1 MKSSN
6 VIVAFLFVF
15 ISINTILSQSL
26 TNLEV
31 STGLLNDINNC
42 FGLKLGI
49 NKSFKSIEFGKDKF
63 KQPLSIFLNVGYF
76 RYSNR
81 EGFNDFKYS
90 YFSNQNIVT
99 SIGLNYVLYSF
110 KNNSFSISPRNSCYL
125 NEKNYYSSLY
135 NNARNR
141 NEVFERTEKNN
152 DFSFGSSINY
162 KKTNKKNKS
171 LVLSAGLD
179 YLVSETPKLIKT
191 AMIGFEVPLQPIT
204 IRNKKVVVNNVKKE
218 IVFKQPQ
225 IVDEKKQ
232 NIDKTIS
239 PQVSVPSEINNT
251 ILKEDTI
258 TRVRNFNQIKD
269 TLTIKSYKQTKLV
282 SEPILISKSKIDNQK
297 TKIEIKEPIVIK
309 KEKVIN
315 SQDKVDLKID
325 SVKTTKP
332 KKKSIFKS
340 ENKTDKESLKNKENN
355 KQNVQDNSVVQ
366 PILRVV
372 GPLNV
377 NGVQYELGDDWNY
390 WLGENGFWYAKRKSN
405 SSWYDLLKSLSDQ
418 NYEKAIQKLGADAKK
433 ID

>member
-1 MKSSN
+1 
-6 VIVAFLFVF
+6 
-15 ISINTILSQSL
+15 
-26 TNLEV
+26 
-31 STGLLNDINNC
+31 
-42 FGLKLGI
+42 
-49 NKSFKSIEFGKDKF
+49 
-63 KQPLSIFLNVGYF
+63 
-76 RYSNR
+76 
-81 EGFNDFKYS
+81 
-90 YFSNQNIVT
+90 
-99 SIGLNYVLYSF
+99 
-110 KNNSFSISPRNSCYL
+110 
-125 NEKNYYSSLY
+125 
-135 NNARNR
+135 
-141 NEVFERTEKNN
+141 
-152 DFSFGSSINY
+152 
-162 KKTNKKNKS
+162 
-171 LVLSAGLD
+171 
-179 YLVSETPKLIKT
+179 
-191 AMIGFEVPLQPIT
+191 
-204 IRNKKVVVNNVKKE
+204 VVVNNVKKE

-225 IVDEKKQ
+225 IVDEKKP

-239 PQVSVPSEINNT
+239 PHVSVPSEINNT

-282 SEPILISKSKIDNQK
+282 SEPIVISKSKIDNQK

-315 SQDKVDLKID
+315 SQDKEDLKID

-340 ENKTDKESLKNKENN
+340 ENKTYKESQKNKENN
-355 KQNVQDNSVVQ
+355 NQNVQDNSVVQ

>member
-1 MKSSN
+1 MKIICSIFILLFLSVSINN
-6 VIVAFLFVF
+6 VIA
-15 ISINTILSQSL
+15 QSL

-31 STGLLNDINNC
+31 STGLLNDSNNC
-42 FGLKLGI
+42 FGLKLGV
-49 NKSFKSIEFGKDKF
+49 NKTFKSIEFGKGKF

-76 RYSNR
+76 KYTNR

-99 SIGLNYVLYSF
+99 SIGVNYVLYTF
-110 KNNSFSISPRNSCYL
+110 KNNSFSISPRFSYYL

-141 NEVFERTEKNN
+141 NEVFESTEKSN
-152 DFSFGSSINY
+152 DFSFGASINY
-162 KKTNKKNKS
+162 KKTNRKNKS

-179 YLVSETPKLIKT
+179 YLVAESPKLIKT
-191 AMIGFEVPLQPIT
+191 AMIGFEVPLRPLT
-204 IRNKKVVVNNVKKE
+204 FKNRKVVVNNVKKE

-232 NIDKTIS
+232 NINKTIT
-239 PQVSVPSEINNT
+239 PQVSEPSEINNP
-251 ILKEDTI
+251 ILNEETN
-258 TRVRNFNQIKD
+258 TRAKNTNLIKD
-269 TLTIKSYKQTKLV
+269 TLAPKVNKSNKLV
-282 SEPILISKSKIDNQK
+282 KGPIVISKSKNDQEK

-309 KEKVIN
+309 KEKAIK
-315 SQDKVDLKID
+315 SQEKVDIKAD
-325 SVKTTKP
+325 SVKIIKP
-332 KKKSIFKS
+332 KKKSIFK
-340 ENKTDKESLKNKENN
+340 EENN
-355 KQNVQDNSVVQ
+355 KTIIKEKNNSELKEDLTVN
-366 PILRVV
+366 PILKVI

-433 ID
+433 VD